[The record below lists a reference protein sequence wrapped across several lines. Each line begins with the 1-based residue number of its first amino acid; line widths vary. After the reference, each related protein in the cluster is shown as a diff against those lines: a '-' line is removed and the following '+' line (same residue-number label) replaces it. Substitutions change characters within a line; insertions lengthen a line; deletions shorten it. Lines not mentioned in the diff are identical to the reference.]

1 MKHLEAGVDAS
12 VAWLNV
18 GLMLWGDSL
27 LFPIESRNDA
37 IRESGGE
44 LIEARPLMDPR
55 LACVDPGGAI
65 GA

>member
-12 VAWLNV
+12 AAWLNV
-18 GLMLWGDSL
+18 GLMFWGDSL
-27 LFPIESRNDA
+27 LFP
-37 IRESGGE
+37 RESGGE
-44 LIEARPLMDPR
+44 LIEVRPLMDPQ